1 MGSVLL
7 RYRGSLVAL
16 RLISLRCQSSD
27 AIGGE
32 ADMPRPQ
39 AAYRSDATDLA
50 CVKTHTSAK
59 CRKTILHQDVEPSG
73 VQDLRLSDIQF
84 LQNVSTS
91 AASAGVLTQPRPIG
105 DIGRT
110 RT

>member
-39 AAYRSDATDLA
+39 
-50 CVKTHTSAK
+50 V
-59 CRKTILHQDVEPSG
+59 G
-73 VQDLRLSDIQF
+73 VSIRRD
-84 LQNVSTS
+84 
-91 AASAGVLTQPRPIG
+91 
-105 DIGRT
+105 
-110 RT
+110 